1 VAFFLHILE
10 GSDPQLVGEKWGE
23 LLNGKAGREDL
34 DCETDEGRSLLSAV
48 SCPSLFGGPRVLAVD
63 NIDKLSEAGAAAL
76 VAMAETSDA
85 YVVARCSKMPA
96 KTAKILTKVAQMHR
110 CSIARN
116 GAGARVGELAKKH
129 GITLGSDSM
138 ALLLRVGSEKLERVD
153 DVLFQLA
160 MLDVVKPTIRQVTVL
175 LGTTSGAGVPWS
187 VTDALDAG
195 DLARALREDHG
206 SPFAVFSYLFNEVQ
220 RAGIVM
226 EAGCSTPSEVEKL
239 LDCTPFVARKALALS
254 KKLGP
259 QGVRDAV
266 AALSQAERDAKSSIG
281 EDLALDLLLVNISR
295 LW

>member
-1 VAFFLHILE
+1 MAFFLHILE

-48 SCPSLFGGPRVLAVD
+48 SCPSLFGVPRVLAVD

-220 RAGIVM
+220 RAGLVQ

>member
-1 VAFFLHILE
+1 MAFFLHILE

-220 RAGIVM
+220 RAGLVQ
-226 EAGCSTPSEVEKL
+226 EVGCSTPSEVEKL

>member
-1 VAFFLHILE
+1 
-10 GSDPQLVGEKWGE
+10 
-23 LLNGKAGREDL
+23 
-34 DCETDEGRSLLSAV
+34 
-48 SCPSLFGGPRVLAVD
+48 LAVD

-116 GAGARVGELAKKH
+116 GAGARVSELAKKH
-129 GITLGSDSM
+129 GITLGADSM

-220 RAGIVM
+220 RAGLVM

-254 KKLGP
+254 RKLGP

-266 AALSQAERDAKSSIG
+266 AALSQAESDAKSSIG

>member
-1 VAFFLHILE
+1 VGFFLHILE

-34 DCETDEGRSLLSAV
+34 DCDTDEGRSLLSAV

-63 NIDKLSEAGAAAL
+63 NIDKLSEAGAVAL

-96 KTAKILTKVAQMHR
+96 KTAKILTKVSQTHR

-116 GAGARVGELAKKH
+116 GAGARVGELARKH
-129 GITLGSDSM
+129 GITLGADSM

-220 RAGIVM
+220 RAGLVM

-266 AALSQAERDAKSSIG
+266 AALSQAESDAKSSIG

>member
-1 VAFFLHILE
+1 MAFFLHILE

-23 LLNGKAGREDL
+23 LLNGKVGREDL

-116 GAGARVGELAKKH
+116 GAGARVSELAKKH
-129 GITLGSDSM
+129 GITLGADSM

-220 RAGIVM
+220 RAGLVM

-254 KKLGP
+254 RKLGP

-266 AALSQAERDAKSSIG
+266 AALSQAESDAKSSIG

>member
-129 GITLGSDSM
+129 GVTLGADSM